1 MKTYEDVKAIAEKE
15 IARLEQCIKDVK
27 KNYTY
32 DFKCPQC
39 KETKQVSVFLI
50 KVQYKIYCSVNCRAN
65 AWRDKKELGIY
76 SRQELNK
83 RKQKRDKI
91 KKEIIKQKQKRDEIK
106 KEIIKLRN
114 EGLTFAK
121 IGTKFNISRQ
131 RVQKIYSK
139 MTKNDS

>member
-1 MKTYEDVKAIAEKE
+1 MKTYEDVKAKAEKE

-32 DFKCPQC
+32 DLKCPQC

-50 KVQYKIYCSVNCRAN
+50 KVQYKIYCSDNCRAN
-65 AWRDKKELGIY
+65 AWRDKKGFSTY

-83 RKQKRDKI
+83 QKQKRDKI
-91 KKEIIKQKQKRDEIK
+91 KKEIV
-106 KEIIKLRN
+106 KLRS

-121 IGTKFNISRQ
+121 IGTKFNTSRQ
-131 RVQKIYSK
+131 RVEQIYSK

>member
-1 MKTYEDVKAIAEKE
+1 MKTYEDVKAKAEKE

-32 DFKCPQC
+32 DLKCPQC

-50 KVQYKIYCSVNCRAN
+50 KVQYKIYCSDNCRAN
-65 AWRDKKELGIY
+65 AWRDKKELGTY

-83 RKQKRDKI
+83 QKQKRDKI
-91 KKEIIKQKQKRDEIK
+91 KKEIV
-106 KEIIKLRN
+106 KLRS
-114 EGLTFAK
+114 EGLTFTK
-121 IGTKFNISRQ
+121 IGTKFNTSRQ
-131 RVQKIYSK
+131 RVEQIYSK